1 MWSQTLVCRLRRA
14 PGGAG
19 GRGAGR
25 QQRRRRRRSGGRG
38 PPDAGRGCPPACH
51 GPPCGRRDTRTRP
64 QTDRQAGAGNHCQGF
79 AGGTHQGWSGGA
91 FLVDKLSAPQ
101 RATPYSFERGRR
113 PGAGEL
119 APRQARAPPQRRN
132 PAGAQRRG
140 LKKTRR
146 SAAKRLYCAP
156 APRGAGSDWGASS
169 PARARPNEHD
179 NKAGAA
185 APASEYSPSPP
196 GVSRAAGEGGA
207 GPAPEG
213 AVTG

>member
-1 MWSQTLVCRLRRA
+1 MPRSDTVTGVCGHMWSQTLVCRLRRA

-19 GRGAGR
+19 GMRAGR

-64 QTDRQAGAGNHCQGF
+64 QTDRQAGAGAHCQGF
-79 AGGTHQGWSGGA
+79 AGGTHQGRSGGA

-113 PGAGEL
+113 PAGGQL
-119 APRQARAPPQRRN
+119 LRWQARAVTPQERSDEDS
-132 PAGAQRRG
+132 
-140 LKKTRR
+140 KKTRR

-169 PARARPNEHD
+169 PA
-179 NKAGAA
+179 
-185 APASEYSPSPP
+185 
-196 GVSRAAGEGGA
+196 
-207 GPAPEG
+207 
-213 AVTG
+213 